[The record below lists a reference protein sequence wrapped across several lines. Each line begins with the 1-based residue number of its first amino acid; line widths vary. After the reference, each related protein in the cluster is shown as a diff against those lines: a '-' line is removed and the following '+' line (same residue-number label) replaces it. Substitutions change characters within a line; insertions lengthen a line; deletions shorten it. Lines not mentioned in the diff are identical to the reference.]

1 MASGLA
7 PYIER
12 KIHKSTLKSAVG
24 IKYPNHSKTVF
35 QANKAQN
42 IFLATWV
49 SHNQNSPS
57 GQNHEANLVPE
68 CVTTHNNA

>member
-35 QANKAQN
+35 QANKAQYM
-42 IFLATWV
+42 FLAT
-49 SHNQNSPS
+49 
-57 GQNHEANLVPE
+57 
-68 CVTTHNNA
+68 